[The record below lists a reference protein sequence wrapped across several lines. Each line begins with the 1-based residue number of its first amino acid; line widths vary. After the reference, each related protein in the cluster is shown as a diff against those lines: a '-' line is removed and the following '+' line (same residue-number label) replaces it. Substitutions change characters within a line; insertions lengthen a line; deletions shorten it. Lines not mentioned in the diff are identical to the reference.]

1 MVRIRRIMSVLCLL
15 LVVLMVGYL
24 FYTGNQLPAK

>member
-1 MVRIRRIMSVLCLL
+1 MARIKKIMYVLCLL
-15 LVVLMVGYL
+15 LVVLFVGYL